1 MDAFEH
7 LRKWQ
12 SMMNKINSSQRM
24 VNQMTRANELVSK
37 LIVYYPSEKG
47 RAIVKAS
54 RLASEMANSGLIA
67 SYHAEKVNS
76 IGKVSTLAH
85 EMTKSSVIARYSME
99 QERAIIK
106 ASRLVSEAAKSGIIS
121 YFPNN
126 SVRAMAN
133 IPCHDFSKM
142 AKAITLLSNQ
152 KVVFSN
158 THKFSSFFN
167 HLSSNIDGAFV
178 EELND
183 YVQDKKEDE
192 FEEIEELQED
202 LQIEIKRPEFFNL
215 ALKINI
221 ILDLTDADV
230 QEGKLDEEDVRTW
243 KKVLTPI
250 LTVLGQL
257 FLAWAFSDTPLEETN
272 IYKSI
277 ENIIQYVDSIQIGD
291 EDILELPEERE
302 QFNNGPNQIKI

>member
-12 SMMNKINSSQRM
+12 NMMNQINSSQRM
-24 VNQMTRANELVSK
+24 INQMTRASELASK
-37 LIVYYPSEKG
+37 LIVSYPMGQE
-47 RAIVKAS
+47 RAVIKAS
-54 RLASEMANSGLIA
+54 KLASEMRNSGLIA

-85 EMTKSSVIARYSME
+85 EMAKSSAIVRYSME
-99 QERAIIK
+99 QQRAIIK
-106 ASRLVSEAAKSGIIS
+106 ASRLASELAKTKSGLIANFS
-121 YFPNN
+121 ND

-133 IPCHDFSKM
+133 IPRHDFSKI
-142 AKAITLLSNQ
+142 AKAITILNTH
-152 KVVFSN
+152 KVGFSN

-167 HLSSNIDGAFV
+167 HLSYNINDSFV
-178 EELND
+178 ENLNG
-183 YVQDKKEDE
+183 YIQHKKENE

-202 LQIEIKRPEFFNL
+202 LQVEIKQPEFFNL

-221 ILDLTDADV
+221 ILDLIDANV
-230 QEGKLDEEDVRTW
+230 QEGKLDEEDVSTW

-250 LTVLGQL
+250 LTVLSQL
-257 FLAWAFSDTPLEETN
+257 FLVWAFSNTPIQETN

-277 ENIIQYVDSIQIGD
+277 ESFIQYVEKMNIDIGD
-291 EDILELPEERE
+291 QEQQQKLPEKES
-302 QFNNGPNQIKI
+302 Q